1 MSWDKD
7 IPIPTKAP
15 KWDFEGADIGWSR
28 AFQTR
33 EEADRF
39 AIALRK
45 YAQASDKDWGALL
58 KPLNNYP
65 PLIQEWRVWIVEK
78 RKRKP
83 LDNVKSNPLHQT
95 TRYGVTRFR
104 VALADAPTQYD
115 ELFQTPK
122 SSTDTD
128 DDIMLSTDTRRG
140 GSVVIGKQPVARQ
153 IEVQDEITETG
164 RRRKRKVTSE

>member
-28 AFQTR
+28 AFPTR

-45 YAQASDKDWGALL
+45 YAQANDKDWGALL

-78 RKRKP
+78 RARRPKIIREEVVQSEQMKSSVLP
-83 LDNVKSNPLHQT
+83 FNVIHAPEI
-95 TRYGVTRFR
+95 
-104 VALADAPTQYD
+104 VA
-115 ELFQTPK
+115 ENI
-122 SSTDTD
+122 STDTD

-140 GSVVIGKQPVARQ
+140 GSVVIGKQPVARP
-153 IEVQDEITETG
+153 IEVVDEITATG
-164 RRRKRKVTSE
+164 RRRKKRVAAE